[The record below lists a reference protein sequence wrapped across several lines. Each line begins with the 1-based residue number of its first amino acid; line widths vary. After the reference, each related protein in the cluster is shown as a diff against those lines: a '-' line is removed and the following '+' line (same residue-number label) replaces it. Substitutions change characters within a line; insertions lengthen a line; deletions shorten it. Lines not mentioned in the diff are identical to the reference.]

1 MRQQKLASWQPEKGV
16 RGMAAGPPSPMSALG
31 FRMDDNMVRVAVGRR
46 LGVSLCQSHQCH
58 QCGTEVETTLGYM
71 VSAAG

>member
-1 MRQQKLASWQPEKGV
+1 
-16 RGMAAGPPSPMSALG
+16 MAAGPPMSALDL
-31 FRMDDNMVRVAVGRR
+31 RMDDNVVRVTVELH
-46 LGVSLCQSHQCH
+46 LGVSLCQPHQCH